1 MSGLDNKGRKKTLL
15 KIPFEFVVCIFIHII
30 YSWNSSGTKPNV
42 KPLKVSKTDWEV
54 VEKMDD
60 KDIDLS
66 EVPEVTAEQ
75 MSQARLRVGGKPISG
90 GKVRVN
96 MYLDAEIVAY
106 FKAQAGGR
114 GYQTLINQ
122 TLRESIRQQ
131 NLEEIL
137 RRVIREELEELSVA
151 E

>member
-1 MSGLDNKGRKKTLL
+1 MSKD
-15 KIPFEFVVCIFIHII
+15 
-30 YSWNSSGTKPNV
+30 SS
-42 KPLKVSKTDWEV
+42 LKVSKTDWEV

-75 MSQARLRVGGKPISG
+75 MSRAKLRVGGKPVSS

-106 FKAQAGGR
+106 FKVQAGGR

-122 TLRESIRQQ
+122 TLRESIRHQ

>member
-1 MSGLDNKGRKKTLL
+1 MSKDSTLKT
-15 KIPFEFVVCIFIHII
+15 
-30 YSWNSSGTKPNV
+30 
-42 KPLKVSKTDWEV
+42 SKTDWEA
-54 VEKMDD
+54 VEKMGD

-75 MSQARLRVGGKPISG
+75 MSRAKMRSGGKPVNR
-90 GKVRVN
+90 GKVRIN
-96 MYLDAEIVAY
+96 MYLDSEIVEY
-106 FKAQAGGR
+106 FKTQAGGR

-122 TLRESIRQQ
+122 TLRESIRHQ
-131 NLEEIL
+131 NLEEIV